1 MAQITVHRP
10 DVADDRPQA
19 SSLARRVSLPAG
31 AVLTLI
37 ENGKPNAR
45 ALMVKVAEGLRSR
58 LGIARVDIH
67 SKPSAASA
75 IGPDEAKAI
84 AARSHLVITGVGD

>member
-10 DVADDRPQA
+10 DVADDRARLTP
-19 SSLARRVSLPAG
+19 LARRVALTPG
-31 AVLTLI
+31 AVVTII

-45 ALMVKVAEGLRSR
+45 ALLAKVADGLRAR
-58 LGIARVDIH
+58 LPIVRVDIH
-67 SKPSAASA
+67 SKPSAALA
-75 IGPDEAKAI
+75 ITADEAKAI